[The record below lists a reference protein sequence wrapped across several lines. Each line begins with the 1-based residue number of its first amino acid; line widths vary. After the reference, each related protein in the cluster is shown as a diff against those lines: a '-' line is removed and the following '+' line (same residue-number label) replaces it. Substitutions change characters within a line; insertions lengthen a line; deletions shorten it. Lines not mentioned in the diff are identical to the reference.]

1 MKITIAALLFAKRNM
16 NIKHKEKTPTMGE
29 YIS

>member
-1 MKITIAALLFAKRNM
+1 MKITIAALLLAKRNM

>member
-1 MKITIAALLFAKRNM
+1 MKITIAAFLFAKRNM

>member
-1 MKITIAALLFAKRNM
+1 MEITIAALLFAKRNM
-16 NIKHKEKTPTMGE
+16 NIKHKEKTPSAGE

>member
-1 MKITIAALLFAKRNM
+1 MKITITALLFAKRNM
-16 NIKHKEKTPTMGE
+16 NVKNKEKTPTMGE